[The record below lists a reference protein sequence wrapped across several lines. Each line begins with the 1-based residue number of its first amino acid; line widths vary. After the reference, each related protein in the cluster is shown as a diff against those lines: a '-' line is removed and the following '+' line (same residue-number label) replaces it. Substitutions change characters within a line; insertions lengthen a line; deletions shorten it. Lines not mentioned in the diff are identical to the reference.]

1 MMPLDTPGITVRP
14 LADATWREPFYETFF
29 EDARVSARGL
39 LGEENHGWYV
49 AVTLL
54 DYERSR
60 ISGAISHRRSIRSLI
75 AYLESDEAADVSQL
89 GRKPTLRT
97 EIADRWIESEVLFN
111 FAFRLVSEQARGVL
125 PNYEASMNKRF
136 GSSLS
141 QEVARTGTRSFG
153 LYATLWDDNDGLA
166 PLQGSFTRS
175 YVSSIPATIAGGS
188 NEIQQNIIATRGL
201 GLPRG

>member
-1 MMPLDTPGITVRP
+1 
-14 LADATWREPFYETFF
+14 
-29 EDARVSARGL
+29 
-39 LGEENHGWYV
+39 
-49 AVTLL
+49 
-54 DYERSR
+54 
-60 ISGAISHRRSIRSLI
+60 
-75 AYLESDEAADVSQL
+75 
-89 GRKPTLRT
+89 
-97 EIADRWIESEVLFN
+97 
-111 FAFRLVSEQARGVL
+111 
-125 PNYEASMNKRF
+125 MNKRF

-141 QEVARTGTRSFG
+141 QDVARTGTRSFG